1 MGASPPKVP
10 VQVPFVNLSS
20 SGEVSAR
27 TPSAGATAVGAGTS
41 HHGAAG
47 DTEQPLPPSS
57 QAAGSAEVAVPVP
70 EAVAEQVPPPNTVA
84 EQVPPPADP
93 PSAAGTE
100 VLEAEE
106 PPAAEAPAEVDS
118 PASTTEWEIR
128 PVQQTERGEAPAEEA
143 EPPAEKVVP
152 PAEEAVPPVEEPAVA
167 APQGEPSTP
176 VGLAALPYTL
186 NSLEG

>member
-20 SGEVSAR
+20 SGEVSGR

-57 QAAGSAEVAVPVP
+57 QAAGSAEVAVPVS
-70 EAVAEQVPPPNTVA
+70 EAVA

-100 VLEAEE
+100 VLESGE

-128 PVQQTERGEAPAEEA
+128 PVQQPERGEAPAEEA

-152 PAEEAVPPVEEPAVA
+152 PAEEAVLH
-167 APQGEPSTP
+167 QQRSRR
-176 VGLAALPYTL
+176 
-186 NSLEG
+186 